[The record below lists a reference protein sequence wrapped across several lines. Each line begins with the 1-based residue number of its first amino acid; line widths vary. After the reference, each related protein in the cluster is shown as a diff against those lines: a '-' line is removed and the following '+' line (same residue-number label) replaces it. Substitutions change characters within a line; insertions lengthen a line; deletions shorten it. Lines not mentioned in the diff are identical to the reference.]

1 MKKKSR
7 QITVISTTVMNVDQY
22 VKRNTPRED
31 GQHLVE
37 LTPNLK
43 EAKEYS
49 RDEADKIV
57 KKIFNP
63 HHRVFVVED
72 TIV

>member
-1 MKKKSR
+1 MKKQPR
-7 QITVISTTVMNVDQY
+7 QITVISTTVMNV
-22 VKRNTPRED
+22 VKYIKRDRPRED

-49 RDEADKIV
+49 RVTANKLI

-63 HHRVFVVED
+63 HHREFVVED
-72 TIV
+72 TLV